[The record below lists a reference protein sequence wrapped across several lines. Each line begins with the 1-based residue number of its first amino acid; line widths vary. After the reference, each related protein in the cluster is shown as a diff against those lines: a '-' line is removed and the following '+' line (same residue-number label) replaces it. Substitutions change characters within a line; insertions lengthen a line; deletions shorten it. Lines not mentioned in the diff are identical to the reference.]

1 MLYYQLLL
9 SDFFFLLA
17 LYSGCIGIIQFYK
30 LVALFIKKKVCVNIL
45 HLLGNLEIC
54 STSVSLCLS
63 FRNP

>member
-17 LYSGCIGIIQFYK
+17 LYSGCIGIIQACCIIY
-30 LVALFIKKKVCVNIL
+30 KKKVCVNIL

>member
-30 LVALFIKKKVCVNIL
+30 LVALFIKKKSMCEYL
-45 HLLGNLEIC
+45 A
-54 STSVSLCLS
+54 
-63 FRNP
+63 FAW

>member
-30 LVALFIKKKVCVNIL
+30 LVALFIYKKSMCEYL
-45 HLLGNLEIC
+45 A
-54 STSVSLCLS
+54 
-63 FRNP
+63 FAW